1 MNRNLFD
8 SYLESMNFLNEVSIN
23 YPSAI
28 SFASGRPYKD
38 FFNVESAI
46 SGIKSYV
53 KANKPEK
60 QSTDEFFNHLG
71 QYNKTKG
78 IINESI
84 SRLIYN
90 DEQIAANP
98 EDIIMTDGAQEGM
111 AIIINTLFS
120 SPDDVLLVSDPSYI
134 GFIGYAKIAG
144 IPIHAIHRNNSSTD
158 LDHLEN
164 TIQELLKR
172 GKKPRAI
179 YEVPD
184 FHNPTGSYMPLNA
197 RKRIIELAEKYDFY
211 IIEDNP
217 YGYFI
222 YDVEK
227 IPTLKALDRYKRVIY
242 LGSFAKTIFPS
253 LRLGY
258 LLVDQKIKSGNKVY
272 NLVDECK
279 KVKSFITVNTSTL
292 LQAMAGS
299 ILQQENYSL
308 KSFCRLKVEYCKKN
322 RDAMVN
328 AVKHFFGSDQE
339 WQRPAGG
346 FFMMMDIPFPISD
359 NQILECAEKHSVI
372 FCPMY
377 MFYLDK
383 TKGANQIR
391 LAFSNLTTDEIELGI
406 ERLAGFLIKKNAWRN
421 ISCLR

>member
-8 SYLESMNFLNEVSIN
+8 TYLESMNFLNEVSIN
-23 YPSAI
+23 YPGAI

-38 FFNVESAI
+38 FFDVESAV

-53 KANKPEK
+53 EANKPEDK
-60 QSTDEFFNHLG
+60 STDEFFNYLG

-84 SRLIYN
+84 SRLLHK
-90 DEQIAANP
+90 DEQIAVEP

-144 IPIHAIHRNNSSTD
+144 IPIHSINRNNSGTD
-158 LDHLEN
+158 AEHLEN
-164 TIQELLKR
+164 TVRGLLKQ
-172 GKKPRAI
+172 GKRPRAI

-184 FHNPTGSYMPLNA
+184 FHNPMGSYMPLNE

-211 IIEDNP
+211 VIEDNP

-258 LLVDQKIKSGNKVY
+258 LVVDQKIKNGNKAY

-299 ILQQENYSL
+299 ILQRENYSL
-308 KSFCRLKVEYCKKN
+308 KSFCRQKVEYCKKN
-322 RDAMVN
+322 RDTILN
-328 AVKHFFGSDQE
+328 AVKRCFGPVQE
-339 WQRPAGG
+339 WQKPAGG
-346 FFMMMDIPFPISD
+346 FFMVMDIPFPVSD
-359 NQILECAEKHSVI
+359 NLILECAEKHSVI

-377 MFYLDK
+377 MFHLDK
-383 TKGANQIR
+383 TKGTKQIR
-391 LAFSNLTTDEIELGI
+391 LAFSNLTTDEIELGV
-406 ERLAGFLIKKNAWRN
+406 ERLAGFFQSHL
-421 ISCLR
+421 

>member
-8 SYLESMNFLNEVSIN
+8 TYLESMNFLNEISIN
-23 YPSAI
+23 YPGAI

-38 FFNVESAI
+38 FFDVESAV

-53 KANKPEK
+53 EENKPK
-60 QSTDEFFNHLG
+60 NQSTDEFFNYLG

-78 IINESI
+78 IVNESI
-84 SRLIYN
+84 SRLLYN
-90 DEQIAANP
+90 DEQINVDP

-134 GFIGYAKIAG
+134 GFVGYAKIAG
-144 IPIHAIHRNNSSTD
+144 IPIHTINRNKFSTD

-164 TIQELLKR
+164 TIRELLKQ

-179 YEVPD
+179 YEIPD
-184 FHNPTGSYMPLNA
+184 FHNPTGSYMPLNE
-197 RKRIIELAEKYDFY
+197 RKRIIELAEEYDFY

-242 LGSFAKTIFPS
+242 MGSFAKTIFPS

-258 LLVDQKIKSGNKVY
+258 LIVDQKIKNQNKVY

-279 KVKSFITVNTSTL
+279 KVKSFITVNTSAL
-292 LQAMAGS
+292 LQAMAGA
-299 ILQQENYSL
+299 ILQRENYSL
-308 KSFCRLKVEYCKKN
+308 KSFCRQKVEYCKKN
-322 RDAMVN
+322 RDALLN
-328 AVKHFFGSDQE
+328 AVKHYLGPNQK
-339 WQRPAGG
+339 WQKPAGG
-346 FFMMMDIPFPISD
+346 FFMVIDIPFSVSD
-359 NQILECAEKHSVI
+359 NLILECAEKYSVI

-377 MFYLDK
+377 LFCLNK

-406 ERLAGFLIKKNAWRN
+406 ERLARFLQSHLSLNAGK
-421 ISCLR
+421 